1 LPVLVIAKESKL
13 KSCCEAIWGE
23 REISAIFG
31 NLGTFGNSTNRQPPQ
46 DCVGFDQ
53 KFFEDKKE

>member
-1 LPVLVIAKESKL
+1 LV
-13 KSCCEAIWGE
+13 EA
-23 REISAIFG
+23 RQLRARAISAIFG
-31 NLGTFGNSTNRQPPQ
+31 NLGSSGDFNQRQPPQ